1 MPFANRKTLML
12 TGFLLLLSLT
22 VSAETLTLDQCI
34 ELALQNHPNV
44 ISSRG
49 NVKTANA
56 GVWNA
61 AGKFLPSVSVGGDVR
76 ESHGWLFDRDSTVN
90 FKTFGKS
97 YSLGASARW
106 TLFNGGQNI
115 FNYLGAKAN
124 KAYSQY
130 MSEMTQQDLILEV
143 KRQYFN
149 YLAAIQTKEMREE
162 SVKHGEE
169 GLKLAESKFE
179 VGSASKSDVLKAKVQ
194 YGLDKIS
201 FIDAENAIENTRSY
215 LTWLIGL
222 DINSNADF
230 SPDYSTKEYNGGV
243 NDALNS
249 GLSSYP
255 GLLAAKNSLIQ
266 AKHNVKSAWGKFLPS
281 ITVSWNKSF
290 DNDKWS
296 EAKEFNKY
304 DGSWTIG
311 TTISLPIFENFSRKY
326 ALSSAKASL
335 NNARASFY
343 YEKNNVTRQIEEAF
357 RNMTRAK
364 EMLAVAGETEASARE
379 DMSLTQEKYNLGAAT
394 ILELLD
400 SRVSL
405 IRAQNDKIQ
414 SEFDYNISV
423 ATLENA
429 MGVR

>member
-1 MPFANRKTLML
+1 MMPFANQKTLML
-12 TGFLLLLSLT
+12 TGPLLLLSLT
-22 VSAETLTLDQCI
+22 VSAETLTLDQSI
-34 ELALQNHPNV
+34 ELALKNHPTV
-44 ISSRG
+44 ISARG

-61 AGKFLPSVSVGGDVR
+61 AGNFLPRVSASGSVSETNSYNPIKENKG
-76 ESHGWLFDRDSTVN
+76 
-90 FKTFGKS
+90 
-97 YSLGASARW
+97 YSLGASANL

-115 FNYLGAKAN
+115 FNYLGAKAG
-124 KAYSQY
+124 KLYSKN

-143 KRQYFN
+143 KRRYFN
-149 YLAAIQTKEMREE
+149 YLAAIKTKEMREE
-162 SVKHGEE
+162 SVKQGEE

-194 YGLDKIS
+194 YGLDRIS
-201 FIDAENAIENTRSY
+201 FIDAENAIENARSY

-230 SPDYSTKEYNGGV
+230 SPTYTTKEYTGV
-243 NDALNS
+243 ESDALNF
-249 GLSSYP
+249 GLSNYP
-255 GLLAAKNSLIQ
+255 GLLAAENSLSQ
-266 AKHNVKSAWGKFLPS
+266 AKNTVKSAWGKFLP
-281 ITVSWNKSF
+281 TVSASLSKSYSNHF
-290 DNDKWS
+290 WHQV
-296 EAKEFNKY
+296 KEFNND

-311 TTISLPIFENFSRKY
+311 TTVSLPIFENFSRKY
-326 ALSSAKASL
+326 TLSSAKANL

-343 YEKNNVTRQIEEAF
+343 YEKNNVSRIIKEAY
-357 RNMTRAK
+357 RNMNRAK
-364 EMLAVAGETEASARE
+364 EMLVVASETEASARE

-414 SEFDYNISV
+414 SEFDYNIAV

>member
-12 TGFLLLLSLT
+12 TGLLLLLAVF
-22 VSAETLTLDQCI
+22 VSAETLTLDQSI
-34 ELALQNHPNV
+34 ELALKNHPNV
-44 ISSRG
+44 ISARG
-49 NVKTANA
+49 NVRTANA

-61 AGKFLPSVSVGGDVR
+61 VGNFLPRVTASGSVSETNSYNPIK
-76 ESHGWLFDRDSTVN
+76 ESKG
-90 FKTFGKS
+90 
-97 YSLGASARW
+97 YSLGASANL

-115 FNYLGAKAN
+115 FNYLGAKAG
-124 KAYSQY
+124 KLYSKN

-143 KRQYFN
+143 KRRYFN
-149 YLAAIQTKEMREE
+149 YLAAIKTKVMREE
-162 SVKHGEE
+162 SVKQGEE

-194 YGLDKIS
+194 YGLDRIS
-201 FIDAENAIENTRSY
+201 FIDAENAIENARSY

-230 SPDYSTKEYNGGV
+230 SPEYSTKEYNGV
-243 NDALNS
+243 ESDALNF
-249 GLSSYP
+249 GLSNYP
-255 GLLAAKNSLIQ
+255 GLLAAENSLSQ
-266 AKHNVKSAWGKFLPS
+266 AKNNVRSAWGRFFP
-281 ITVSWNKSF
+281 TVSVSLSKSYGNHF
-290 DNDKWS
+290 WHQV
-296 EAKEFNKY
+296 KEFSNN

-311 TTISLPIFENFSRKY
+311 TTVSLPIFENFSRKY
-326 ALSSAKASL
+326 TLSSAKAGL

-343 YEKNNVTRQIEEAF
+343 YEKNNVSRIIKEAF
-357 RNMTRAK
+357 RDMNRAK
-364 EMLAVAGETEASARE
+364 EMLAVASETEASARE

-414 SEFDYNISV
+414 SEFDYNIAV